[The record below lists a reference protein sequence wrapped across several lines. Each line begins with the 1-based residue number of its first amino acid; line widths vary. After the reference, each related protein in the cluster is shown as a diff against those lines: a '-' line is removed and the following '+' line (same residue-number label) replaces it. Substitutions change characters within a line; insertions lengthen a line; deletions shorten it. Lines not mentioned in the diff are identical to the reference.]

1 MPYPSDDTSSH
12 VNTARRV
19 GQSVRSRLKEAT
31 TPKGTHGPAFMILFV
46 ATMTAAAGN
55 TALQSVL
62 PAIGRAFGYSDTL
75 ISAAFALSAL
85 FWTLTPGMWARLSE
99 RHGRKR
105 MILVGLMGFTVSMIG
120 IGASVSIGL
129 AGWIG
134 AGLALVFIVLSRS
147 FYGFFGSAT
156 PTASQA
162 YIADRTNRDERTEAL
177 SVQASAQGLGT
188 VIGPALAPMFVL
200 PFVGLSGPLYVFAV
214 VGIVVFILVR
224 NKLPSGE
231 VPRQATSRQG
241 PTRGLWKDPR
251 VLPFVVFGFLITSTQ
266 AVNIAVL
273 GFHVIDEVALP
284 PLQAQ
289 SYVGIAMLAGAAATL
304 MAQWGL
310 IRIFHLEPKDL
321 IRWGAALALTGNLL
335 SAIAQDFYGVVL
347 GYAVMSLGLG
357 FARPGFMAGSSLAL
371 GAKDQGAIAGLMVSL
386 MGLCFLGPP
395 ILGVALYELSAPAPF
410 LVNGL
415 MAAACVA
422 MAFLWRPLAHAGVA
436 VDPGETPTPPTP

>member
-1 MPYPSDDTSSH
+1 M
-12 VNTARRV
+12 RR
-19 GQSVRSRLKEAT
+19 RLKAAA
-31 TPKGTHGPAFMILFV
+31 TPKGAHGPAFMILFV

-62 PAIGRAFGYSDTL
+62 PSIGRAFGYSDTL
-75 ISAAFALSAL
+75 IAAAFALSAL
-85 FWTLTPGMWARLSE
+85 FWTLTPPLWARLSD

-105 MILVGLMGFTVSMIG
+105 MVLIGLIGFTVSMVG
-120 IGASVSIGL
+120 FGVSVSVGL
-129 AGWIG
+129 AGLIG
-134 AGLALVFIVLSRS
+134 SGLALVLIVLSRS
-147 FYGFFGSAT
+147 IYGFFGSAT

-162 YIADRTNRDERTEAL
+162 YIADRTNRAERTEAL

-188 VIGPALAPMFVL
+188 VIGPALAPLFVL
-200 PFVGLSGPLYVFAV
+200 PVVGLAGPLYVFALVGLV
-214 VGIVVFILVR
+214 VWLIVR
-224 NKLPSGE
+224 QSLPSGE
-231 VPRQATSRQG
+231 VPRQATG
-241 PTRGLWKDPR
+241 GKAPTRDLWKDPR
-251 VLPFVVFGFLITSTQ
+251 VLPFVVFGFLITATQ

-273 GFHVIDEVALP
+273 GFHVLDEVGLP
-284 PLQAQ
+284 PLQGQ

-310 IRIFHLEPKDL
+310 IRIFRLEPKQL
-321 IRWGAALALTGNLL
+321 LRWGAALALVGNLI
-335 SAIAQDFYGVVL
+335 SAGAQDFYDVVL

-371 GAKDQGAIAGLMVSL
+371 GARDQGAIAGLMVSL
-386 MGLCFLGPP
+386 MGLCFLAPP
-395 ILGVALYELSAPAPF
+395 ILGVLLYEIWMPAPF

-422 MAFLWRPLAHAGVA
+422 MAFIWRPLAHAGLA